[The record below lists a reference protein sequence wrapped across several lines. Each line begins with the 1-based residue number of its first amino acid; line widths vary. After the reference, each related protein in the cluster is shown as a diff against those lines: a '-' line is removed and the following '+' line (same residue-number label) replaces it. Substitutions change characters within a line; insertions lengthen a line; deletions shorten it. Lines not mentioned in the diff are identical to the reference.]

1 MLAAG
6 VVAVAPLA
14 LSTVYDLPAEIFAL
28 TPMALWIA
36 LWIFFRQLDARA
48 PDWPPPPRRDDRPD
62 PGPRPR
68 APGSPRPTRR
78 ARSTETVV

>member
-36 LWIFFRQLDARA
+36 LWIFVTARPTSSGK
-48 PDWPPPPRRDDRPD
+48 PDWA
-62 PGPRPR
+62 G
-68 APGSPRPTRR
+68 
-78 ARSTETVV
+78 